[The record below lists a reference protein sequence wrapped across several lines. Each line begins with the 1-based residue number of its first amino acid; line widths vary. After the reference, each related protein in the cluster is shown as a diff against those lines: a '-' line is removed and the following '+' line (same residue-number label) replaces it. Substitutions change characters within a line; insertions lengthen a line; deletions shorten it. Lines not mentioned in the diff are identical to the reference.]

1 MKKNDHS
8 TDQFLE
14 IEQQVGV
21 SINTKVEESRLNALQ
36 YESAPQA
43 ATVKHS

>member
-14 IEQQVGV
+14 IEQQVSI
-21 SINTKVEESRLNALQ
+21 SINSKGEESRPNAL
-36 YESAPQA
+36 
-43 ATVKHS
+43 